1 MGSSAKADELSVK
14 SIYADRRKA
23 VHSDSLTSLD
33 ARDARAMSPKTAE
46 NWINDSVISRL

>member
-1 MGSSAKADELSVK
+1 MGVSWEADEFSVK
-14 SIYADRRKA
+14 SIYSDRRKA
-23 VHSDSLTSLD
+23 VLSGYLTSLD